1 MTSEVDKWLKYSTD
15 YILELYKEVESKRRV
30 YKNAKEFIDNDYTLD
45 SLLEEINDKER
56 VLAYAL
62 KVRNEASKALNEL
75 DED

>member
-1 MTSEVDKWLKYSTD
+1 MTSEGDKWLKYSTD

-56 VLAYAL
+56 VLAYAI
-62 KVRNEASKALNEL
+62 KVRNEASKALDKI

>member
-56 VLAYAL
+56 VLAYAI